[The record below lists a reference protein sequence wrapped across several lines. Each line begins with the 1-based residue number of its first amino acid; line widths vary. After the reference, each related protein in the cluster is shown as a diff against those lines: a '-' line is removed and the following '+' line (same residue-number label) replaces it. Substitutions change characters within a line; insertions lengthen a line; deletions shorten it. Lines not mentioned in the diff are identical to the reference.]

1 MIPSHFQGAQIPS
14 MISHQES
21 HLKHQL
27 VPGIDFDLVGISSL
41 CTVLD
46 VFTQFCLFSRDFH
59 FFLRFWSI
67 FYALGNCR
75 NFSCEREIG
84 WRIAA
89 ASARGGEGAAPNK
102 PSVPLPPP
110 PSPSRGLVVCHRRGG
125 DGAAGADTAGPLC
138 VEKF

>member
-59 FFLRFWSI
+59 FFYAFGQFFTHLEIAEI
-67 FYALGNCR
+67 FLVNEKLVGGLLPPVPGGGRGQPPTNPASLCLPRRRHHVAL
-75 NFSCEREIG
+75 SSAT
-84 WRIAA
+84 AA
-89 ASARGGEGAAPNK
+89 AA
-102 PSVPLPPP
+102 
-110 PSPSRGLVVCHRRGG
+110 
-125 DGAAGADTAGPLC
+125 TALLE
-138 VEKF
+138 VRVLSFKKN